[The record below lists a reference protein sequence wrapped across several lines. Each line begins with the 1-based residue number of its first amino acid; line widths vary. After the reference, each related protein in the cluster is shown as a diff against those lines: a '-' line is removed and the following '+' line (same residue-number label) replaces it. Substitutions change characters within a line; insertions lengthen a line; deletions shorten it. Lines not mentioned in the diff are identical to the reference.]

1 MEALM
6 GSDPPLHWDVR
17 RRIKGWYRVAFN
29 CALPPAQVTL
39 DRITAKWVE
48 LYSYVPPLGA
58 NILISAETFP
68 LDNSVPTEDKIEW
81 AVKLLRNPC
90 SGGPPGMRAEHL
102 KRWMALA
109 A

>member
-1 MEALM
+1 M
-6 GSDPPLHWDVR
+6 
-17 RRIKGWYRVAFN
+17 
-29 CALPPAQVTL
+29 
-39 DRITAKWVE
+39 E

-68 LDNSVPTEDKIEW
+68 LENSVPTEDKIEW

-90 SGGPPGMRAEHL
+90 SGGPSGMRAEHL

-109 A
+109 RKAAKEETAAGEEMTEGKESTEST